1 MTDSIPAYIPTVDDL
16 SKAELRKLYRMGHH
30 KRRCL
35 ECDEVFVAKAP
46 YHAYCSDTCK
56 SQAARRRRKE
66 RALNGEPPG
75 EVIRLGAPRILI
87 LDRDNYQC
95 IYCGRSPR
103 YDEDVILEVDHITS
117 ITRGGESV
125 ASNLVTAC
133 QRCNQEKSNLE
144 LDNLTEIR
152 EEVRRRNREHSRLT
166 NDTKVAI
173 RSLPESLS
181 ERENR

>member
-1 MTDSIPAYIPTVDDL
+1 M
-16 SKAELRKLYRMGHH
+16 
-30 KRRCL
+30 
-35 ECDEVFVAKAP
+35 AKAP
-46 YHAYCSDTCK
+46 YHAYCSDTCRR
-56 SQAARRRRKE
+56 QAARRRKRE

-75 EVIRLGAPRILI
+75 EVLQLDAPRILI

-95 IYCGRSPR
+95 IYCGRSPG

-133 QRCNQEKSNLE
+133 QQCTGEKSNLE

-152 EEVRRRNREHSRLT
+152 EEVRRRNREHSLLT

-173 RSLPESLS
+173 RSLPESRS
-181 ERENR
+181 EPENG